1 MSIIRERL
9 LGKRSMIEDNLNE
22 TYSDSDL
29 DFENEIIEL
38 EERLSLMDDKL
49 ELFERSYPEYETALT
64 NLTDSIRQ
72 IRYVLDDVSDID
84 KWTENIT
91 LFEYRRNEDSIKT
104 TISNMKALT
113 YQLETLHDLLTEY
126 EDLAGYEAY
135 KSVMDD

>member
-9 LGKRSMIEDNLNE
+9 LGKRYMIEDNLNE

>member
-9 LGKRSMIEDNLNE
+9 LGKRYMIEDNLNE

-38 EERLSLMDDKL
+38 EERLSLMDVKL
-49 ELFERSYPEYETALT
+49 ELFEMSYPEYETALT

-84 KWTENIT
+84 TWTENIT

-135 KSVMDD
+135 K

>member
-9 LGKRSMIEDNLNE
+9 LGKRYMIEDNLNE

-38 EERLSLMDDKL
+38 EERLSLMDVKL
-49 ELFERSYPEYETALT
+49 ELFEMSYPEYETALT

-84 KWTENIT
+84 TWTENIT